1 MLMKLAC
8 YHRLSITRDN
18 CSSFE
23 ELFVAGRRR
32 LTREE
37 DAIKRIFWETKKRNF
52 FLRSRQTCLPSSL
65 QNVKCSF
72 PKFFLENSSH
82 FSFYSIYSQC
92 DCCGVEI
99 SKGGWEVWLQHVWRW
114 VKPIQNWIVNATFWY
129 KNFEYKKF
137 EFQKFEFQKFENQ
150 GKLKIGATTNGSV

>member
-23 ELFVAGRRR
+23 ELFVAGQRR

-52 FLRSRQTCLPSSL
+52 FLRSRQTFFAIITP
-65 QNVKCSF
+65 KCQMLFSKVLLGKLFSF
-72 PKFFLENSSH
+72 FFLLHLQSMWLLWGRDLQRWMGSLIATCLTMSKANTKLNC
-82 FSFYSIYSQC
+82 QC
-92 DCCGVEI
+92 NF
-99 SKGGWEVWLQHVWRW
+99 L
-114 VKPIQNWIVNATFWY
+114 Y